1 MVAKNGSVSKT
12 NIKNDYFDKF
22 GEPETKIFGQFWFWF
37 FFSELFFAKKQ
48 TEQADSIFAIA
59 SEFVWIKN

>member
-22 GEPETKIFGQFWFWF
+22 GEPETKIFGQFWFWYVKLTNIN
-37 FFSELFFAKKQ
+37 EQ
-48 TEQADSIFAIA
+48 T
-59 SEFVWIKN
+59 